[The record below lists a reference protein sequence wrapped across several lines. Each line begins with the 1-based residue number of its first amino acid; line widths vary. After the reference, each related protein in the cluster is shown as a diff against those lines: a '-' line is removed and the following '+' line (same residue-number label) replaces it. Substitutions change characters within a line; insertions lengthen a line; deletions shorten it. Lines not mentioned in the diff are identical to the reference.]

1 MKKSTQ
7 ILLLVICTTLC
18 FSSCKKD
25 DENNENNS
33 TNNTPIVS
41 SPFPFIK
48 SQNSWV
54 YELSIDNDTTPL
66 IITYSLLTIDEEGY
80 CSIEYRTSTGA
91 IHNEFVWYSGNEF
104 FCDETGSV
112 ESYWFPLFYKNNNTI
127 GRKWDAP
134 VNDDD
139 LGKITREIIS
149 VSESVTVPAGI
160 FTNCIKIKQTY
171 ASDVQIIDYYYI
183 SPLVGIVK
191 KESTGWADVDNQPR
205 IYFPVV
211 QVLKS
216 KTF

>member
-7 ILLLVICTTLC
+7 ILLLAICTIVC

-25 DENNENNS
+25 DENNENPS
-33 TNNTPIVS
+33 TNNTPVVS
-41 SPFPFIK
+41 SSFPFVK

-54 YELSIDNDTTPL
+54 YDLSIDSDTTTL
-66 IITYSLLTIDEEGY
+66 IVTYTIKSIDEEGY
-80 CSIEYRTSTGA
+80 CAIEYRTSAGA
-91 IHNEFVWYSGNEF
+91 NTNEFVWYSNDAF

-112 ESYWFPLFYKNNNTI
+112 ESYWFPLIYKSNNTI

-134 VNDDD
+134 VNDED
-139 LGKITREIIS
+139 LGTITREIIS
-149 VSESVTVPAGI
+149 VTESVTVPAGT
-160 FTNCIKIKQTY
+160 FPNCIKLKQTY
-171 ASDVQIIDYYYI
+171 SSDPQIIDYYYL

-191 KESTGWADVDNQPR
+191 KEATGWADIDNQPR
-205 IYFPVV
+205 IYFPIV